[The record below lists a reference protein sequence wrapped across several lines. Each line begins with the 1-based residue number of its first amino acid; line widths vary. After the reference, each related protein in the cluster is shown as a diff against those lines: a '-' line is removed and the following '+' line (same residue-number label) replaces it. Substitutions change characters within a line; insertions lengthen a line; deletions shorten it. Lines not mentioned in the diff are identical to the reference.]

1 MKNEKELI
9 DRELETDIQSENL
22 REQKFDRELIECLTF
37 LGLAVIIAVVG
48 VRSII
53 WAIEFV
59 LNRMG

>member
-9 DRELETDIQSENL
+9 DRKLETGMQSENL

-37 LGLAVIIAVVG
+37 LGLALIIAVVG

>member
-37 LGLAVIIAVVG
+37 LGLALIIAVVG